1 MTSEVKITGKAVM
14 SKFYEKLP
22 DGRIRCKLCS
32 HYCTLRE
39 GQTGVCGVN
48 KNEEG
53 RLVNLVY
60 GKIAAIHIDPI
71 EKKPLYHF
79 LPGTNALS
87 IGTVGCNMQCSFCQ
101 NWQISQVRK
110 VKEQEYVSPSE
121 LVRLAVKYKAQSIAY
136 TYNEPT
142 IFYPYARDVALEAK
156 RFGIKNIFVTNGIET
171 PDVIRDMKGIID
183 AANVDFKAYDEK
195 YYKRELKAPFTVR
208 ETLKLMKETGLWVEV
223 TTLIIPGI
231 NDAPGHLK
239 KIADF
244 IAGELGTETPWHLSA
259 FHPDYKMLDKPRT
272 PLTTL
277 EQAYE
282 IGRKAGLKFIY
293 IGNVGV
299 KNTTYCPNC
308 GTPLIERVGYMILF
322 NKIDEGQ
329 CPVCHTKIPGV
340 WKA

>member
-1 MTSEVKITGKAVM
+1 MNNGHVVLE
-14 SKFYEKLP
+14 KFYDKLP
-22 DGRIRCKLCS
+22 GGKVRCKLCS

-48 KNEEG
+48 KNEG
-53 RLVNLVY
+53 GKLVNLVY

-79 LPGTNALS
+79 LPGTRALS

-101 NWQISQVRK
+101 NWTISQIRK
-110 VKEQEYVSPSE
+110 VEQQDYVSPQE
-121 LVRLAVKYKAQSIAY
+121 LVQLALRYDSKSIAY

-142 IFYPYARDVALEAK
+142 IFYPYARDVALEAQK
-156 RFGIKNIFVTNGIET
+156 YGIRNVFVTNGIESKEVV
-171 PDVIRDMKGIID
+171 DDMKGIID

-208 ETLKLMKETGLWVEV
+208 ETIKRMKQNGLWVEV

-231 NDAPGHLK
+231 NDQPEHLE
-239 KIADF
+239 KIARF
-244 IAGELGTETPWHLSA
+244 IANEVGTETPWHLSA
-259 FHPDYKMLDKPRT
+259 FHPDYKMTDRPPT

-277 EQAYE
+277 EQAEE

-293 IGNVGV
+293 IGNVGK
-299 KNTTYCPNC
+299 KNITYCPNC
-308 GTPLIERVGYMILF
+308 GASLIERVGYIILAYRL
-322 NKIDEGQ
+322 IDGKCYQ
-329 CPVCHTKIPGV
+329 CNTQIPGV
-340 WKA
+340 WN